1 MANPPYDPKKI
12 TPDLYDNRRLV
23 TGEIVAI
30 LHVTFTDRKLK
41 LIDTKSRAIIKNEI
55 HELMI
60 TDEGNAAPGGSA
72 DRVSAIAFFE
82 VTQGGLIVTGD
93 EVSISG
99 KPLGKLVGYDM
110 NHMPNHMNVLV
121 KAPSIDEPF
130 LVVGDEIVFKRP

>member
-1 MANPPYDPKKI
+1 
-12 TPDLYDNRRLV
+12 
-23 TGEIVAI
+23 
-30 LHVTFTDRKLK
+30 
-41 LIDTKSRAIIKNEI
+41 
-55 HELMI
+55 MI